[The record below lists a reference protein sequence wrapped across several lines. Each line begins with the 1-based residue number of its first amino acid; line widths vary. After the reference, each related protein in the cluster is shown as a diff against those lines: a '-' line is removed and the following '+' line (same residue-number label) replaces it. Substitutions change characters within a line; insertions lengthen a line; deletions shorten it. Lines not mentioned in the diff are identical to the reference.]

1 MSPTSFLPG
10 LLNNVEETGAHMAK
24 IDVHLCMQEDCFVH
38 SYGKLARLM
47 IDNFAV
53 SENVHGASGGSAL
66 IRQHH
71 RSTMT
76 CPAGFMSP
84 HAKDVIWSLVL
95 ARRWHQVV
103 GPMLNSAQESQRRHD
118 CLRVCVC
125 MCANGI
131 SLSVLCLCLRFCSF
145 SCPVEASGQR

>member
-1 MSPTSFLPG
+1 MSPTPFLPG

-84 HAKDVIWSLVL
+84 RKRCDLVTC
-95 ARRWHQVV
+95 
-103 GPMLNSAQESQRRHD
+103 PCQEVASSSGAD
-118 CLRVCVC
+118 
-125 MCANGI
+125 AE
-131 SLSVLCLCLRFCSF
+131 LSTRE
-145 SCPVEASGQR
+145 PEET